1 MSGSP
6 PKATTS
12 ASESSSPTNVGE
24 EPFPPFFGTPA
35 VPNPP
40 LFCPDYS
47 GHSENSLFLELQ
59 QSQQRF
65 LEDLVAIQEGDVRD
79 SHGQSF
85 FVVEPRLH
93 DAVLLHER
101 GDVRSTTRRSLSD
114 PGLCH
119 LLGDTS
125 PHRYDHLLRRD
136 PSPPRLTSPNM
147 AQAPDNT
154 PKPKEVSPPTL
165 ADVDPIKWV
174 TFSKQFTRV
183 ASLNNWDSKRSKL
196 LLHTCMQD
204 AAARAVEHIEFD
216 DALSLD
222 EAIKQFAKI
231 FVNPASTQL
240 YKTKFKDAS
249 RQPGEELILWHT
261 RAREMFMRAY
271 PNITDQETN
280 EDLKERFVLGLR
292 NRQLSHSLLSAENYS
307 SMTFTELLT
316 RSQNLQGSLLQCQK
330 TYSDV
335 NALLSPSTS
344 NSPNLAAISSGPAG
358 TKKGANVTC
367 YHCDK
372 PGHVLKECRSFERAR
387 ARIAKNPTMF
397 MQPLDQQQPRY
408 SSTPARGSSRGGFS
422 RGRTNHPRGSHQRGR
437 ARGFS
442 ARGGGHSRPPP
453 NTYPGGLAAVM
464 AEDDFAAALVHQASP
479 DLLTN
484 QPSSPPPVTSESS
497 APVFSEN

>member
-316 RSQNLQGSLLQCQK
+316 RSRTFEAPFFNARKLILMSTRFSLPPLR
-330 TYSDV
+330 T
-335 NALLSPSTS
+335 LLISP
-344 NSPNLAAISSGPAG
+344 PFL
-358 TKKGANVTC
+358 V
-367 YHCDK
+367 DQL
-372 PGHVLKECRSFERAR
+372 VLRKAR
-387 ARIAKNPTMF
+387 TLHATTVINQVM
-397 MQPLDQQQPRY
+397 
-408 SSTPARGSSRGGFS
+408 FS
-422 RGRTNHPRGSHQRGR
+422 RSAGLSNELALGSQRT
-437 ARGFS
+437 
-442 ARGGGHSRPPP
+442 PPCSCSLWINNILDTRQP
-453 NTYPGGLAAVM
+453 PHEEALEAAS
-464 AEDDFAAALVHQASP
+464 LVDAQII
-479 DLLTN
+479 
-484 QPSSPPPVTSESS
+484 PVVLTSEVEPAAFRPGAADTLGHPLTRIQGAWLQSW
-497 APVFSEN
+497 PKMTLPLL